1 MQVTF
6 LLEALSLDLAKRIP
20 HGFTEGATEA
30 PEGTNLRKRDQIE
43 PEPMFL
49 CTVTVTVPFQ
59 AFSFLVE
66 SGCG

>member
-1 MQVTF
+1 MQLTF
-6 LLEALSLDLAKRIP
+6 LLEALSLDLAKRIS
-20 HGFTEGATEA
+20 HGFTEGAT
-30 PEGTNLRKRDQIE
+30 EGTNLRKRDQIE